1 MYCWVMAKARQSPEI
16 CFPLRRRS
24 GLKPYYKIHL
34 KNVLGKLGEKLNQ
47 QHLMMNHWNESRLQ
61 VPFGWCSIDCVYC
74 IESFVVLKETY
85 LWTGR
90 GITGLASI
98 ADTMACQ
105 DDSLLRQL
113 GMMGDDLLPAL
124 DIRIYFALSIIPDVN
139 ADKSALQACLDGI
152 RMIFQRVNTGLIRL
166 SYIIGNL
173 CLELQKEKL
182 WRVLRFT

>member
-1 MYCWVMAKARQSPEI
+1 
-16 CFPLRRRS
+16 
-24 GLKPYYKIHL
+24 
-34 KNVLGKLGEKLNQ
+34 
-47 QHLMMNHWNESRLQ
+47 
-61 VPFGWCSIDCVYC
+61 
-74 IESFVVLKETY
+74 
-85 LWTGR
+85 
-90 GITGLASI
+90 
-98 ADTMACQ
+98 
-105 DDSLLRQL
+105 
-113 GMMGDDLLPAL
+113 MMGDDLLPAL